1 MKTAADGAR
10 AGDEIVVRGRT
21 FRVEA
26 GSSSSMPWLLH
37 GKRGAVYGTFRNIP
51 TGLLFLA
58 GVNARLSCAG
68 MQDVRLSDDDGALRV
83 VRS

>member
-1 MKTAADGAR
+1 MNSGADGAV
-10 AGDEIVVRGRT
+10 AGSEILVRGRT

-26 GSSSSMPWLLH
+26 GPSASMPWLLH

-58 GVNARLSCAG
+58 GANARLSCAG
-68 MQDVRLSDDDGALRV
+68 MQDVRLSDEGGALRV